1 MEQTNTENQLVK
13 LLSPTEIRAHL
24 DEYVIGQDDAKR
36 VLSVAVYNHYKRI
49 NYNATESKETR
60 IDLQKSNVLMIGPTG
75 TGKTYLATTIAK
87 CLNVPIALTDAT
99 AYLTAGSAGFV
110 GEDILQKLLKEC
122 NYDVKLAERGIV
134 YIDEIDKIAKKDYNK
149 LGEGVQQALLK
160 IVEGTVASVPI
171 QSARRMQSAQ
181 EFVDI
186 DTSNIL
192 FIAGGAFVGLEAIV
206 QMRLGGST
214 IGLLEAHE
222 ILRDLTPGDIAKF
235 GMIPE
240 FVGRMPVHV
249 LLKGLDRAALSD
261 ILTKPKNSL
270 VSQYK
275 KMFQLDGIELEF
287 EDSALEKVAD
297 IAIGLKT
304 GARGLRTIMEGSMR
318 DIMYTAP
325 SEKGLNK
332 IVITSDVI
340 KHEGKAKFEYVIAKE
355 DTEPEELPMRQPR
368 DKYAFAD

>member
-1 MEQTNTENQLVK
+1 MEQLVK

-49 NYNATESKETR
+49 NYNAATPEAERVS
-60 IDLQKSNVLMIGPTG
+60 LQKSNVLMIGPTG

-99 AYLTAGSAGFV
+99 LYLTAGSAGFV
-110 GEDILQKLLKEC
+110 GEDILQKLLQAC
-122 NYDVKLAERGIV
+122 NGDVELAQRGIV
-134 YIDEIDKIAKKDYNK
+134 YIDEIDKIAKKEHNK
-149 LGEGVQQALLK
+149 MGESVQQALLK
-160 IVEGTVASVPI
+160 IIEGTVASIPLT
-171 QSARRMQSAQ
+171 SARRMHAAQ

-192 FIAGGAFVGLEAIV
+192 FIAGGAFVGLEANV
-206 QMRLGGST
+206 QMRLGDT
-214 IGLLEAHE
+214 KVGLLEVHE
-222 ILRDLTPGDIAKF
+222 ILKELTPSDIAKF

-249 LLKGLDRAALSD
+249 ILKGLDVPALKD
-261 ILTKPKNSL
+261 ILTKPKNAL
-270 VSQYK
+270 VTQYK
-275 KMFQLDGIELEF
+275 KMFQLDGIELEV
-287 EDSALEKVAD
+287 EEAALDKIAE

-318 DIMYTAP
+318 DIMYAAP
-325 SEKGLNK
+325 SDKGLNK
-332 IVITSDVI
+332 IIITPDVI
-340 KHEGKAKFEYVIAKE
+340 NREGHAKMEYIEAKE
-355 DTEPEELPMRQPR
+355 DVEMEELPLKQARSQ
-368 DKYAFAD
+368 YAFAD